1 MGRAADGGKCPSR
14 EWFRPAAGI
23 LSGDPGCPPA
33 SPRRSWSP
41 GRNTLSGQ
49 LTPKRMAPRTGPL
62 RPPLLTSLFS
72 QPRLHLQQGPCSMW
86 PRGQGSGSS
95 GIGAGARIPC
105 PSPWGAPSQHPLH
118 TPDGTPRE
126 QSWGPAPLTFLTT
139 RMGGPGPG
147 LGPFTWKA
155 QASTRQEGLQAFR
168 CPRRPTRAGS
178 SGRSASLEFT
188 SSQEPPPQASSPE
201 SPVGSCPQPTQEL
214 NRGLPAGCLGSE
226 PRPGGWVGD
235 LGPQQGL
242 EVRAGLQLYI

>member
-1 MGRAADGGKCPSR
+1 MGDNHFGSNLRPPPLCGKIWGNRSPHRPRGETEGRGIGGPWSRAPPSVETGVGVGRAADGGKCPSR

-118 TPDGTPRE
+118 TPDRTPRE
-126 QSWGPAPLTFLTT
+126 QSWGPAPLTFLRT
-139 RMGGPGPG
+139 RRNQ
-147 LGPFTWKA
+147 T
-155 QASTRQEGLQAFR
+155 
-168 CPRRPTRAGS
+168 GS
-178 SGRSASLEFT
+178 
-188 SSQEPPPQASSPE
+188 
-201 SPVGSCPQPTQEL
+201 
-214 NRGLPAGCLGSE
+214 
-226 PRPGGWVGD
+226 
-235 LGPQQGL
+235 
-242 EVRAGLQLYI
+242 